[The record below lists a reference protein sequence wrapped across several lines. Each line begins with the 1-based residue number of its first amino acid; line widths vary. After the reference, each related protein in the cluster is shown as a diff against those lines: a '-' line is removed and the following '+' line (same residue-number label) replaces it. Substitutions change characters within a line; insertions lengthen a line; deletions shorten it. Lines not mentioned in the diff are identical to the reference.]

1 MKLLLLGTNHK
12 TAPAEVRDEL
22 FMEPDEIRN
31 LLPRI
36 REPGGAFDETV
47 VLSTC
52 NRTELYGVARDV
64 EAAGRELRSTVSTFK
79 SVGHMDDGRY
89 TYELT
94 GREAARHLF
103 RVASG
108 LDSLM
113 VGEPQIL
120 GQVKDAFAIAQEGA
134 FTGTLLTKL
143 FQSATHAGKRAR
155 SETDIGKGAVS
166 VAYAAVG
173 MATKVFAD
181 LSRHQ
186 VLLIG
191 AGETGALAGK
201 HFAEETPA
209 GLMIANRNFGR
220 AEALAVELGGT
231 ALPFGD
237 LEGAIARADIVVT
250 ATSAPE
256 PIIRLDLMESV
267 RKKRGRRPL
276 VIVDIAAP
284 RDVEPKV
291 GQLANVFLYDLDAL
305 ESIVQQNQALRAKEV
320 PWAERIVSEE
330 VARFFEWH
338 DALEVAPVIKA
349 LRQTFREIG
358 LAEAARQARHFS
370 SDDREQLE
378 KYTQSLL
385 NKLLH
390 HPTVRIKELD
400 RSTPEGLRML
410 ETTRRLFDLDTGRF
424 VDRHRNA
431 DEERARRNEEEES

>member
-1 MKLLLLGTNHK
+1 MKLLLIGSNHK
-12 TAPAEVRDEL
+12 TAPAQVRDQL

-36 REPGGAFDETV
+36 GDTGGAISETV

-52 NRTELYGVARDV
+52 NRTELYGVVRDV
-64 EAAGRELRSTVSTFK
+64 RAAGRDLRSTISAFK
-79 SVGHMDDGRY
+79 GVGHMNDERY
-89 TYELT
+89 TYEMT
-94 GREAARHLF
+94 DREAARHLF
-103 RVASG
+103 LVASG

-120 GQVKDAFAIAQEGA
+120 GQVKDAFAIAAEDA
-134 FTGTLLTKL
+134 FTGPLLTKL
-143 FQSATHAGKRAR
+143 FQSATHVGKRAR
-155 SETDIGKGAVS
+155 SETDIGRGAVS

-201 HFAEETPA
+201 HFADENPA
-209 GLMIANRNFGR
+209 GLMVANRTFER
-220 AEALAVELGGT
+220 AESLAAELGGT
-231 ALPFGD
+231 AVSFDD
-237 LEGAIARADIVVT
+237 LDDAIARADVVVT
-250 ATSAPE
+250 ATSATE
-256 PIIRLDLMESV
+256 PVVGLDLMA
-267 RKKRGRRPL
+267 RARRKRGRRPL
-276 VIVDIAAP
+276 VIVDIASP

-305 ESIVQQNQALRAKEV
+305 ESIVQQNLALRAKEV
-320 PWAERIVSEE
+320 PRAERIVNEE

-338 DALEVAPVIKA
+338 DALEVAPMIKA
-349 LRQTFREIG
+349 LRDTFREIG

-390 HPTVRIKELD
+390 HPTVRIREVD
-400 RSTPEGLRML
+400 RSTTEGLRVL
-410 ETTRRLFDLDTGRF
+410 ETARSLFDLDAGRF
-424 VDRHRNA
+424 VGGSSKA
-431 DEERARRNEEEES
+431 DEESAGQGEEEGS